1 MDDTAFGIPNIQLVP
16 PAGLLDVERV
26 EVIRGP
32 SGTLYGQGSMG
43 GTIKIVTKEPDSE
56 SFSGEAFAESSFTEG
71 GGGNYDVGGV
81 FNIPLVEDKLA
92 VRVSGEY
99 DNLSGFANAVSGAS
113 PISGENLNLKDAN
126 GVRSSNLRVSVLWTP
141 TNTLSVSG
149 FYWYIQDD
157 QDFSNFLATTNP
169 PTVSSAGG
177 VRGLTDVDMNIF
189 SGTVNWKSP
198 IGDVMNNASYF
209 DHHVDLVLPLGTS
222 YNPITNPLGPL
233 LVDDKFKTHQFTDE
247 ARLTSN
253 EGDRVNWLDLRTR
266 YAMGIV

>member
-1 MDDTAFGIPNIQLVP
+1 VDDTAFGIPNIQLVP